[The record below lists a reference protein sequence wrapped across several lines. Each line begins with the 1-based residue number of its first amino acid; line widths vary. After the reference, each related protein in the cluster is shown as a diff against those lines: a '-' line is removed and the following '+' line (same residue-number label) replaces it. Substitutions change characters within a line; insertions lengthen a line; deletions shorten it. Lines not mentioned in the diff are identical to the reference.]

1 MFSSVQHRP
10 VCSIGARAVRLQSF
24 STYKQ
29 SNVTGKMINKS
40 WTFSWMGQRVGLL
53 LSWLQKAGRETNKL
67 ASVKKKERLLSIFA
81 NHCSFVTGQRL
92 RRAFQIGEL
101 YSNLYSERTRWTL
114 VGSIWRRL
122 QSKHAPT
129 GKLIAAL
136 AGVFMWEDEKI
147 QDDELK
153 RCAWELHALEAV
165 RNQRG
170 TSKTAVVVDPVWEVV
185 MEKKNFRVW
194 RRPIQG
200 SHLFEYRVFGSY
212 TDVTPRQFFNV
223 QLDTEYRKK
232 WDALVIKLEVVD
244 RDVNTGTEVV
254 HWATHFPYPMYS
266 RDYVYVRRYH
276 VDMENNLMIL
286 VSRAVKHPSIPETQE
301 FVRVHS
307 YQSKMVIRPHRSFDE
322 NGFDYLLTYS
332 DDPQTVF
339 PRYCVSWMVSS
350 GMPDFLE
357 KLHTAALRAKN
368 MDVGVQ
374 DYVSIVKPTQSTQE
388 RLGADNPH
396 TRGPSQ
402 IYA

>member
-1 MFSSVQHRP
+1 MFPSVQHRP
-10 VCSIGARAVRLQSF
+10 VCSLGARAVRLQSF
-24 STYKQ
+24 STFKQ
-29 SNVTGKMINKS
+29 SGAIDSKS
-40 WTFSWMGQRVGLL
+40 WRLSWLGERVGLL
-53 LSWLQKAGRETNKL
+53 MSWLQKAGRGTNKL
-67 ASVKKKERLLSIFA
+67 ASDKKKKERLLSIFA

-92 RRAFQIGEL
+92 RRALQIREL
-101 YSNLYSERTRWTL
+101 YSNLYSERSRWTL
-114 VGSIWRRL
+114 VGNIWRRL

-136 AGVFMWEDEKI
+136 AGVFMWEDQKI
-147 QDDELK
+147 GDDELR
-153 RCAWELHALEAV
+153 RCAWELQALESV
-165 RNQRG
+165 RSQNVNP
-170 TSKTAVVVDPVWEVV
+170 KTAVHVDPGWEVV

-232 WDALVIKLEVVD
+232 WDALVIKLDVVD
-244 RDVNTGTEVV
+244 RDVNTGTEVI
-254 HWATHFPYPMYS
+254 HWATHFP
-266 RDYVYVRRYH
+266 
-276 VDMENNLMIL
+276 
-286 VSRAVKHPSIPETQE
+286 VSSESSLCLLSLFRAVRHPSLPETQE

-368 MDVGVQ
+368 MDVGLN
-374 DYVSIVKPTQSTQE
+374 DYVSIIKPTQPTQE
-388 RLGADNPH
+388 RVADNAH
-396 TRGPSQ
+396 TGGPSQ